1 MHRRQVLERLPIFRS
16 VDRRQ
21 RAIRALR
28 AVRRLRRRG
37 FEAIGSDRYSR
48 PGVEGLERYLD
59 FESGFFVEAG
69 ANDGFRQSNTYFLE
83 RFRGWRGVLIEPI
96 PELYDRCVR
105 ERSNSRCFNC
115 ALVDPDSAGEAVLMR
130 FGDLESHVA
139 GSDDLPP
146 DEDVANWGWT
156 RAYDVLVPTRTL
168 TDVLDEAAAP
178 RWDFLSLDLEGYEE
192 QALAGL
198 DLDRHR
204 PRYILAEAVPAEER
218 LPRLQ
223 RMLHGRYDLIDQLGS
238 RDYLF
243 SRAD

>member
-1 MHRRQVLERLPIFRS
+1 MHRRQALERLPIFRS
-16 VDRRQ
+16 VDRRRQ
-21 RAIRALR
+21 AIKALR
-28 AVRRLRRRG
+28 AVRRLRRRS

-48 PGVEGLERYLD
+48 PEVEGLHRYLD
-59 FESGFFVEAG
+59 FRSGFFVEAG

-115 ALVDPDSAGEAVLMR
+115 ALVDPDSAGEPILMR
-130 FGDLESHVA
+130 FGDLESHLA
-139 GSDDLPP
+139 GPDDVPA
-146 DEDVANWGWT
+146 DDDIANWGWS

-168 TDVLDEAAAP
+168 NDVLDEAAAP
-178 RWDFLSLDLEGYEE
+178 RCDFLSLDLEGHEE

-204 PRYILAEAVPAEER
+204 PRYILVEAVPAADR

-223 RMLHGRYDLIDQLGS
+223 RMLDGRYALVDQLGT
-238 RDYLF
+238 RDFLF
-243 SRAD
+243 GRTG